1 MKPFLLE
8 IGVEELPVSFLHM
21 ALDHLPNL
29 ARDLFDAARIRS
41 GGELGGKHGT
51 ARRLAFW
58 IELAESQTD
67 LAEDVLGPPKQVA
80 FAADGSLTKAAL
92 GFAKKQGIDPTE
104 LRVLETEKGAFA
116 GYSRRERGRPT
127 REVLPGLVN
136 ELCRRIPFPKTM
148 RWGDVDQAF
157 GRPVHWIVALFGSE
171 VIPVEFAGVRAGR
184 TTYGHRF
191 LAPGPIELASADV
204 HAYVHGLE
212 AARVRVDVALRRRE
226 VERRLDEEAK
236 LAGGAV
242 RADDFLL
249 DENTSLVEEPFVQ
262 RGAFDESFLTL
273 PEAVIVAV
281 LRNHQRYFA
290 VTDRSTGALM
300 PLYLNVANTLED
312 PGTVRRGNDRVLT
325 ARLKD
330 ASFFVGEDRKTK
342 LADRVGALDRVVFQ
356 NKLGSIGDKRRRL
369 EKLAPFFADDARVGR
384 AAELCKSDLLTLIVG
399 EFPELQGEMGRY
411 YALEQGEPADVAD
424 AIADH
429 YLPRGA
435 SPELP
440 RNALGLA
447 LALADRLDTL
457 AGCFGIG
464 LSPSGSADPFA
475 LRRAMIGVIRLAREN
490 ARDFELRAAFEAA
503 YDAYPAGLLGSKSE
517 VIAKLDEFARA
528 RLRALYGETQDASVV
543 NACLGAWPLGS
554 VRDLDLRVAALAQ
567 LRTRPEY
574 EPLAVAFKRAYN
586 IAKDVTPS
594 AIDASILEPG
604 PETDLVE
611 RFSRVRGAIEEAIAS
626 RRYADALAYVANDLK
641 EPIDRYFDR
650 VLVMH
655 KDERIQKNRLSLLAS
670 IAGTVT
676 RIVHFHEIT
685 PDAS

>member
-21 ALDHLPNL
+21 ALDAMPEI
-29 ARDLFDAARIRS
+29 A
-41 GGELGGKHGT
+41 GELFAKARLDAKISDERLGT
-51 ARRLAFW
+51 ARRLVLVA
-58 IELAESQTD
+58 ELAEQQAD
-67 LAEDVLGPPKQVA
+67 LAEQVLGPPKQIA
-80 FAADGSLTKAAL
+80 FAADGSLSKAAL
-92 GFAKKQGIDPTE
+92 GFAKKQGIDPSA
-104 LRVLETEKGAFA
+104 LALIETDKGAFA
-116 GYSRRERGRPT
+116 GYSRSEKGRAAI
-127 REVLPGLVN
+127 EILPPLVT
-136 ELCRRIPFPKTM
+136 ELCKAIPFPKSM
-148 RWGDVDQAF
+148 RWGNVEQAF
-157 GRPVHWIVALFGSE
+157 GRPVQWLVVLFGSE
-171 VIPVEFAGVRAGR
+171 VVATEFAGIRSGR
-184 TTYGHRF
+184 STRGHRF
-191 LAPGPIELASADV
+191 LAPDSFGVDAPAS
-204 HAYVHGLE
+204 YVDQLRK
-212 AARVRVDVALRRRE
+212 ARVLVSIAERKAAMERGLRARAEEIGGRL
-226 VERRLDEEAK
+226 VEDE
-236 LAGGAV
+236 
-242 RADDFLL
+242 FLL
-249 DENTSLVEEPFVQ
+249 EEDTSLVEEPFVQ
-262 RGAFDESFLTL
+262 LGGFDESFLSL
-273 PEAVIVAV
+273 PETVIVSV
-281 LRNHQRYFA
+281 LRHHQRYFA
-290 VTDRSTGALM
+290 VTNEAGRVLPA
-300 PLYLNVANTLED
+300 YLNVANTLED
-312 PGTVRRGNDRVLT
+312 PATVRRGNDNTLR

-369 EKLAPFFADDARVGR
+369 ETLAPFFAGDARVGR
-384 AAELCKSDLLTLIVG
+384 AAELCKCDLLTLIVG

-411 YALEQGEPADVAD
+411 YAIEQGEPADVAD

-457 AGCFGIG
+457 VGCFGIG
-464 LSPSGSADPFA
+464 LTPSGSADPFA

-503 YDAYPAGLLGSKSE
+503 YDAYPSGLLGAKGE

-528 RLRALYGETQDASVV
+528 RLRALYGETEDSSVV

-574 EPLAVAFKRAYN
+574 EPLAVAFKRAFN

-611 RFSRVRGAIEEAIAS
+611 RFSKVRGAIEDAIAS

-655 KDERIQKNRLSLLAS
+655 KDERIRKNRLSLLAS

-676 RIVHFHEIT
+676 RIVHFHEIA